1 MDGVD
6 IIAKNPDDFVGVTPS
21 QHVGGVDDSFNLM
34 FRGDVEN
41 PILHRRQ
48 EIPIAIAVEFVLE
61 FRA

>member
-48 EIPIAIAVEFVLE
+48 KS
-61 FRA
+61 RSQ